1 MKSSASRS
9 APKRFAGATNRVEVY
24 LNFPQP
30 GLNLNLA
37 ERKSVQ
43 TQVFISEF
51 FRRDEMV
58 MTLGPNANAYWSL
71 HQEIFSRRSLLDEIK
86 FSENLLGL
94 NIELALRDLCEI
106 CLITSARG
114 MEKSA
119 YWLGFCELVVKGHGF
134 TSRQHV
140 RGNLPFL

>member
-1 MKSSASRS
+1 
-9 APKRFAGATNRVEVY
+9 
-24 LNFPQP
+24 LHC
-30 GLNLNLA
+30 
-37 ERKSVQ
+37 
-43 TQVFISEF
+43 
-51 FRRDEMV
+51 
-58 MTLGPNANAYWSL
+58 AYWSL

-94 NIELALRDLCEI
+94 NVELALRDLCEI
-106 CLITSARG
+106 SLITSARG

-140 RGNLPFL
+140 RGNLPFF